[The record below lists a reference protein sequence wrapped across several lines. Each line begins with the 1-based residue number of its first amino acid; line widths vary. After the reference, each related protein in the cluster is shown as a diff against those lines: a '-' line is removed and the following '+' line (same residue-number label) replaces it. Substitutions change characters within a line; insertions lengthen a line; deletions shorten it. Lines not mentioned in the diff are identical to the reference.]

1 MLDEFWKSS
10 PPVGSNYPAFGSLGR
25 NLSKVDDVA
34 PLTLTKRDDHHRN
47 SRALSDA
54 PSIPKEAEERLSSV
68 RVLHTSLP
76 FIHEDVLEQRR
87 KAREAGEDPDLAVHA
102 QQAEADGSSTD
113 RTSPSIPEQ
122 KIDPSTNKLIVRSK
136 EEQEATSRALKPRV
150 RIPNAANEPRGHRE
164 KPEGLTK
171 MPEKAPPTTSKPKA
185 RKWQF
190 GIRSRNAP
198 FEAMKCLFNALEAQ
212 KAVWEVIPALASETD
227 HNGEE
232 GKDNI
237 PPSPPRLGEGE
248 QHTILQ
254 SQYPGLPSDY
264 YIPRDPWFIR
274 ARMLKRGMFAPG
286 EYPSFSA
293 TNSNVNLLAEQHL
306 RKKVEEMGGYLSNDF
321 QNGSRTNGTDGSISN
336 PNSQPNS
343 AQNTRPS
350 SGLGENSAT
359 GHDAFIGPS
368 KIVSRSG
375 SMTSA
380 PGREPNPN
388 IGVWVFI
395 DIQLYMLETNNFMVD
410 FKCDGYQNVRF
421 DPNWSSRT
429 PRTGNS
435 SRMTSPAQSRP
446 TSGFSSTKQGEQ
458 QHQMHEMDGHGKFE
472 GENSES
478 RGEWRPV
485 SKRFRNKEKEI
496 TSPYPYLDVASDLIA
511 QLAVAN

>member
-1 MLDEFWKSS
+1 MTPSTPS
-10 PPVGSNYPAFGSLGR
+10 
-25 NLSKVDDVA
+25 
-34 PLTLTKRDDHHRN
+34 KRDENHRN

-54 PSIPKEAEERLSSV
+54 PSIQKEAEERLSGV

-76 FIHEDVLEQRR
+76 FIHEDILEQRR

-102 QQAEADGSSTD
+102 QKAESEGSSTD
-113 RTSPSIPEQ
+113 RSSPSIPEQ
-122 KIDPSTNKLIVRSK
+122 KIDPSTNQLVVRSK

-150 RIPNAANEPRGHRE
+150 RIPNAVNEPRSHRE

-171 MPEKAPPTTSKPKA
+171 MPENAPPAIPKPKG
-185 RKWQF
+185 RRWQF
-190 GIRSRNAP
+190 GIRSRNTP

-212 KAVWEVIPALASETD
+212 KAVWEVIPALANETD
-227 HNGEE
+227 HSGDE
-232 GKDNI
+232 GKEDI
-237 PPSPPRLGEGE
+237 PASPPRLGEGE

-254 SQYPGLPSDY
+254 SRYAGLPNGY

-286 EYPSFSA
+286 DHPTFSA
-293 TNSNVNLLAEQHL
+293 TSSNVNLLAEQHL

-321 QNGSRTNGTDGSISN
+321 QNGVKMNGTEGSIST
-336 PNSQPNS
+336 PTSQPNS

-350 SGLGENSAT
+350 SGVGEASAT
-359 GHDAFIGPS
+359 GHDALTGGGE
-368 KIVSRSG
+368 IVSRPG

-380 PGREPNPN
+380 PGREPNAN

-395 DIQLYMLETNNFMVD
+395 DIQLYILETNNFMVD

-421 DPNWSSRT
+421 DPNWLSRT

-446 TSGFSSTKQGEQ
+446 TSGFSATKQGEQ
-458 QHQMHEMDGHGKFE
+458 QQHNVDGHGKSE
-472 GENSES
+472 GENGES

-485 SKRFRNKEKEI
+485 SKRFRNKDKEI